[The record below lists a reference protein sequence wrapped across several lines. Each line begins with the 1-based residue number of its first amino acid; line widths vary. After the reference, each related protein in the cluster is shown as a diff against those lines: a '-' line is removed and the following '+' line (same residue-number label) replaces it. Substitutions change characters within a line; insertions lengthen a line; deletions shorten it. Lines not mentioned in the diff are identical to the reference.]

1 MIAHVV
7 THCLPMVK
15 AMSHWVLS
23 GEYEELGVPEAP
35 RERVQLALFDL
46 ANHLDS
52 GSVTWPLMRDA
63 VTLVMHYPALGRQ
76 ALPLL
81 LPFLENAA

>member
-1 MIAHVV
+1 MAQNRTLVSYVARAFISLASDVD
-7 THCLPMVK
+7 
-15 AMSHWVLS
+15 
-23 GEYEELGVPEAP
+23 ELGVPEAH
-35 RERVQLALFDL
+35 RERVRLALFDL
-46 ANHLDS
+46 ANHLDC
-52 GSVTWPLMRDA
+52 GSVTWALMQDA